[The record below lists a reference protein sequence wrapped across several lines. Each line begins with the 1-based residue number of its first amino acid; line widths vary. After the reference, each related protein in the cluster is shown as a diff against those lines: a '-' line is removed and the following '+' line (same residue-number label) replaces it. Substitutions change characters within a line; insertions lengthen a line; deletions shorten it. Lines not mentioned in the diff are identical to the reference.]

1 MPKWNAEYIGR
12 VAEGSP
18 INKRRSVFSRSFCRT
33 LVDSIAS
40 RRFSAVI
47 GITAES
53 TKATLR

>member
-18 INKRRSVFSRSFCRT
+18 LNKRRSVFCKSFCRT
-33 LVDSIAS
+33 LVSIAS

-53 TKATLR
+53 TKETLR

>member
-1 MPKWNAEYIGR
+1 VPKWNAEYVGR

-18 INKRRSVFSRSFCRT
+18 LNKRRSVFCKSFCRT
-33 LVDSIAS
+33 LVSIAS

-53 TKATLR
+53 TKETLR